1 MKNLYELMFIT
12 RAYLPDNVRNDVYS
26 YIEKTI
32 NDLKGSVKL
41 KDIWGKRYMAHKIG
55 GQKEG
60 YYVVYQIEIDSAE
73 IENLKYKLGRRG
85 EIVRFMI
92 STLSKEEVGVS
103 FGKKEASNDVVK
115 PQKRSYTRSK

>member
-1 MKNLYELMFIT
+1 MFIT

-103 FGKKEASNDVVK
+103 FGKKEATNDVVK